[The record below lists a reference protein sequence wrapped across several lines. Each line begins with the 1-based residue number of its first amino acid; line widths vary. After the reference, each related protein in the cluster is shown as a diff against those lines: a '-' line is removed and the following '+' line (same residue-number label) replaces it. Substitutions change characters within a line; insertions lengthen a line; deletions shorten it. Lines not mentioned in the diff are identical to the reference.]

1 MRSGFFLLSVLLAL
15 GPSPGAADAG
25 SISLRY
31 GQIDS
36 SLRSFSSLALYI
48 SQRKGFLAREGID
61 LDIVLLPGEGTM
73 IDALDENEAD
83 LVHVATPYLIQWA
96 VRGSDAVA
104 VVGGPAN
111 TISSLIVR
119 PEIRSYEDLRG
130 KVIALT
136 GRQDTLTIGTLMLLA
151 RHGIGEDDFQFRDL
165 RGSNTWIDCMT
176 NGDCAAA
183 VLSAPSDFLAVRD
196 GFVKL
201 GDSFEVFNVLQ
212 FNVVAARRA
221 WAAQPPILKNGRA
234 KRAWALANEDALTR
248 FARAFA
254 DAYRFMRDPARRDEV
269 VGIMV
274 ETMELPEPV
283 ARDLLAFSFEPDR
296 GVMPRQGEIS
306 LAGLTKVIE
315 LLGDSGQLD
324 GTLPAA
330 ERFVDLRYL
339 QAAGAQ

>member
-1 MRSGFFLLSVLLAL
+1 MKLVFFPLAVLLAL
-15 GPSPGAADAG
+15 CPSPGAVGAADAADAR

-96 VRGSDAVA
+96 LRGSDAVA
-104 VVGGPAN
+104 VVGGTAN
-111 TISSLIVR
+111 TISSLIAR
-119 PEIRSYEDLRG
+119 PEIHSYEDLRG

-165 RGSNTWIDCMT
+165 RGSNNRLDCMT

-183 VLSAPSDFLAVRD
+183 VLSAPRDFLAVRD

-201 GDSFEVFNVLQ
+201 GDSFEVFDVLQ
-212 FNVVAARRA
+212 FNVVAARRT
-221 WAAQPPILKNGRA
+221 
-234 KRAWALANEDALTR
+234 WALANEDVLTR

-269 VGIMV
+269 VEIMV

-296 GVMPRQGEIS
+296 GVMPRQGEIN

-324 GTLPAA
+324 RPLPAA